1 MMSLVKREIRNR
13 QQMRMTPNYPQTT
26 RFSAFCIAFHIFV
39 VGGPRK
45 MAQIG
50 LVRDFKFS
58 R

>member
-1 MMSLVKREIRNR
+1 MSLVKREIRNR